1 MRNRL
6 FKALGADEADKT
18 HWYTGYYW
26 RTQDTTYCIA
36 LDYDE
41 NPNNTHH
48 YILFD
53 EMTDWGLPNR
63 KLRADINPA
72 TLCEYTGKLDY
83 NKKRIWEH
91 DIVRI
96 TNTCLDPAAESL
108 YVIRYWENEA
118 AFVFTDP
125 KEFTS
130 SHMGAFHDMCD
141 ICRIEV
147 VWNEFDTPEL
157 LENIRYH
164 IQAEFKVELEAEVRK
179 RGIKHD

>member
-6 FKALGADEADKT
+6 FKALGADEADKS

-36 LDYDE
+36 FDHEDD
-41 NPNNTHH
+41 PNNTHH

-63 KLRADINPA
+63 KLRADINPD

-96 TNTCLDPAAESL
+96 TNTYNTPATVSWYL
-108 YVIRYWENEA
+108 VRYREDEA

-125 KEFTS
+125 KELMFN
-130 SHMGAFHDMCD
+130 HMGAFHDMCH
-141 ICRIEV
+141 IEV
-147 VWNEFDTPEL
+147 MGNEFDNPEL
-157 LENIRYH
+157 LENIRCQTPAEF
-164 IQAEFKVELEAEVRK
+164 QAEIEAEMRK
-179 RGIKHD
+179 RGIKYD

>member
-6 FKALGADEADKT
+6 FKALGADEADKS

-63 KLRADINPA
+63 KLRADINPN
-72 TLCEYTGKLDY
+72 TLCEYTGKRDY
-83 NKKRIWEH
+83 NKKLIWEH
-91 DIVRI
+91 DIVRV
-96 TNTCLDPAAESL
+96 TNTYNAPATVSWYA
-108 YVIRYWENEA
+108 VRYLPEA
-118 AFVFTDP
+118 GAFVFTDP
-125 KEFTS
+125 KGY
-130 SHMGAFHDMCD
+130 MYNNLNGFHERCH
-141 ICRIEV
+141 IEV
-147 VWNEFDTPEL
+147 MGNEFDNPEL
-157 LENIRYH
+157 LENIRCQTPEEF
-164 IQAEFKVELEAEVRK
+164 QAEIEAEMRK